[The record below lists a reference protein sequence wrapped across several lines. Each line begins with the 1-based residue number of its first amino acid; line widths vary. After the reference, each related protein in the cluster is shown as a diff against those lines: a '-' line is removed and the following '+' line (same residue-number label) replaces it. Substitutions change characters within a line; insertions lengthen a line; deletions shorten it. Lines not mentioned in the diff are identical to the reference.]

1 MRCVYETLALFAV
14 LCGSAS
20 GASLSGIVV
29 DGKTGAPIEDAKIAL
44 IPAKDPP
51 GVSHAGYIY
60 VHGKRTNPGVETD
73 TSGRF
78 RFENVLPGIYRL
90 DITAD
95 DYCSPEAVIGDPY
108 RLDTPFEVRPGSR
121 LPDALVRL
129 DRCVEIRGRVSTPD
143 GNPVANVT
151 IYLHPTDPGHE
162 GSDSTMTD
170 AAGRYEF
177 TDMWDGE
184 YIIEAVPPIQLG
196 DHATALPIS
205 VRPGRLR
212 VEYGDILND
221 TNFVLEPVPTSKLTV
236 RTSAN
241 TEISLLDLSLEIRP
255 LLQEPTEKAKAV
267 SVHSSNGQGLFEV
280 PGLPPG
286 QYFIEMQTSVSD
298 PPLAAGKVVAVGAES
313 SVSVDLLLLPVVKV
327 SYTARHLVEGR
338 PLPQQFCAN
347 ADEVEGYRGS
357 YSLCLHVANQ
367 QIGLPADVSYK
378 VAVVQEG
385 LYLDTVLVNGQPQA
399 PNAIHFPKDARDAS
413 VELILGT
420 AGKILV
426 KPVAGV
432 SLGDIDVT
440 LLVFDGDRVLAGAIN
455 ARYDDGNR
463 LKVDGI
469 PPGRHRLLIFPTD
482 TPPCDLKILSSCSG
496 LGDWVTVQGGRTL
509 TVNAS
514 PKKP

>member
-1 MRCVYETLALFAV
+1 MRCVCETLALFAV
-14 LCGSAS
+14 LCGSVS

-29 DGKTGAPIEDAKIAL
+29 DGKTGAPIEDAKIEL
-44 IPAKDPP
+44 IPTEDPP

-60 VHGKRTNPGVETD
+60 VHGKRTNAGVETD
-73 TSGRF
+73 ASGRF

-90 DITAD
+90 DTTAD
-95 DYCSPEAVIGDPY
+95 DYCSPETVIGDPY
-108 RLDTPFEVRPGSR
+108 RLDVPFEVRQGSR
-121 LPDALVRL
+121 LPDAMVRL

-143 GNPVANVT
+143 GNPVPNVT
-151 IYLHPTDPGHE
+151 VYLHPKDPGHE

-170 AAGRYEF
+170 EAGRYEF

-184 YIIEAVPPIQLG
+184 YIVEAVPPIQLG
-196 DHATALPIS
+196 DHATALSIS

-221 TNFVLEPVPTSKLTV
+221 TDFVLEPVPSGKLTV
-236 RTSAN
+236 QTSAN
-241 TEISLLDLSLEIRP
+241 TEISPLDLSLEIRP

-267 SVHSSNGQGLFEV
+267 SVHSSNGRGLFEV

-286 QYFIEMQTSVSD
+286 RYFVE
-298 PPLAAGKVVAVGAES
+298 VGAGS
-313 SVSVDLLLLPVVKV
+313 NVSVDLLLLPVVKV
-327 SYTARHLVEGR
+327 SYAARHLAEGR

-347 ADEVEGYRGS
+347 VDEVEGYRGP
-357 YSLCLHVANQ
+357 YSLCSQIANQ
-367 QIGLPADVSYK
+367 PIWLPADVSYK
-378 VAVVQEG
+378 VAVTQEG
-385 LYLDTVLVNGQPQA
+385 LYLDTLLVNGQPQA
-399 PNAIHFPKDARDAS
+399 PNAVHFPKDAREAS

-420 AGKILV
+420 AGMILV
-426 KPVAGV
+426 KPAAGV

-440 LLVFDGDRVLAGAIN
+440 LLVFNGDRVLAGTIN
-455 ARYDDGNR
+455 ARYDNGNR
-463 LKVDGI
+463 LKIDGI
-469 PPGRHRLLIFPTD
+469 PPGHHRLLIFPAD

-496 LGDWVTVQGGRTL
+496 LGDWVTVQSGRTL